1 MIQKFRLIA
10 SQNSIL
16 LYFDS
21 IFNCNKSIDIF
32 NFDLSLIYLFDINH
46 KSRSI
51 DYALIMKIISNE
63 FIYNNSKN

>member
-10 SQNSIL
+10 SKNSIL

-21 IFNCNKSIDIF
+21 IFNCNKSIYIF

-46 KSRSI
+46 KS
-51 DYALIMKIISNE
+51 K
-63 FIYNNSKN
+63 